1 MAIPRTHLGLVCAM
15 AADMNAR
22 APRPPMRRW
31 LSKQLVTFR
40 PPMRLKLSVRLGRV
54 FVVLGAAALATL
66 LFAVSPVSR
75 GAVQADCSA
84 SSPCPTP
91 TPTPTLAFL
100 TLDVT
105 TGDSNTQIA
114 VNGGAFLANEQ
125 MTLYWDSPGHVAG
138 GANADGSGNFVTHVK
153 PFPGDAPGVHRLC
166 ASVNPFP
173 CANFTLAATAS
184 PTPQGSPS
192 PSPDTSP
199 SPSATPTT
207 AASASPTPVA
217 ASLSGFDVISKPPFV
232 FLPIIGALAILLAV
246 GYWAFSVMRRP
257 TPLNIPATAVV
268 HRATRPDYSAGFA
281 APPAAT
287 ASAGAAESAWPE
299 APPAAPH
306 PVPQASTPEPP
317 ADAAPQQPPA
327 AGPQTEPPPAGF
339 AAEPPQ
345 AGSEPDAPAAGW
357 APPASGWDE
366 PPLGGPGAS
375 DDPLDLPEPG
385 ED

>member
-1 MAIPRTHLGLVCAM
+1 MSSSCLAQPRW
-15 AADMNAR
+15 
-22 APRPPMRRW
+22 PRSSSRFRR
-31 LSKQLVTFR
+31 FR
-40 PPMRLKLSVRLGRV
+40 
-54 FVVLGAAALATL
+54 
-66 LFAVSPVSR
+66 
-75 GAVQADCSA
+75 AVQSRPIVRPA
-84 SSPCPTP
+84 PCPTP

-173 CANFTLAATAS
+173 CANFALAATAS

-299 APPAAPH
+299 APPAAPPA